1 VQPFHPV
8 LFSMQEVAKRIIIQH
23 LLTERLRQCFQFLK
37 NGYLWKP
44 VFTSKLK
51 FLRQKFKHEKNSDRE
66 I

>member
-1 VQPFHPV
+1 
-8 LFSMQEVAKRIIIQH
+8 MQEVAKRIIIQH